1 MRLVRLFGQDRVA
14 QFLKN
19 AAPEV
24 IGAVALEER
33 VVLTELSA
41 GGAGSLEEMFLE
53 LTAATSREGAAA

>member
-1 MRLVRLFGQDRVA
+1 MSIPGEFRRA
-14 QFLKN
+14 PS
-19 AAPEV
+19 PEV

>member
-1 MRLVRLFGQDRVA
+1 MPYTPVDALEVRLWGKR
-14 QFLKN
+14 
-19 AAPEV
+19 